1 MVRKAIIELYL
12 NVKIRSQQEIQAMNE
27 NAMED
32 ERKKLNKVD
41 TVDIIDYIKQS
52 VEILMHMRLEEFE
65 HFQKN
70 WNQQEAMRKAKLKEE
85 RERLKEK
92 ISGEKR
98 SR

>member
-1 MVRKAIIELYL
+1 
-12 NVKIRSQQEIQAMNE
+12 MNE